1 MLKALQQRGRRSR
14 IAGRICEILSARAR
28 EPVFFREFGVADTFD
43 GRFDLLALHAWLVLD
58 RLQTVGEPELAQS
71 FVDALFVRLDDALR
85 EQGAG
90 DMGMNR
96 RMKKMA
102 GAFYGR
108 LEAYEAAGDE
118 TALAAALARNIYRG
132 APARVEHAAG
142 LAKYACG
149 ARARLR
155 QCRLDEGRL
164 DFGPVGGPAEAHG
177 Q

>member
-1 MLKALQQRGRRSR
+1 MLKSLRERSRRHR
-14 IAGRICEILSARAR
+14 IAGAICDILSARAR
-28 EPVFFREFGVADTFD
+28 EPVFFLEFGVADTFD
-43 GRFDLLALHAWLVLD
+43 GRFDLLVLHAWLALE
-58 RLQTVGEPELAQS
+58 RLQAQGEHELAQS
-71 FVDALFVRLDDALR
+71 LVDVLFVRLDDALR

-149 ARARLR
+149 ARARL
-155 QCRLDEGRL
+155 QECRLNEGRL